1 MRRRGRSTMR
11 SRRRVRS
18 ALRARQLQSA
28 SERCMLWSGA
38 SRAPA
43 QGAHA
48 VARGLGWQAD
58 ELEAEILSK
67 PRPLPQ
73 LREEFARRSISTPV
87 QVVPCYA
94 EAVAA
99 DLHTVKQRSAPL
111 SVQ

>member
-1 MRRRGRSTMR
+1 
-11 SRRRVRS
+11 
-18 ALRARQLQSA
+18 
-28 SERCMLWSGA
+28 MLWSGA